1 MLLPQPR
8 KLSGVSLF
16 TDKKTAEAV
25 RAPQA
30 ALTPS

>member
-8 KLSGVSLF
+8 KAFAVSLF

-25 RAPQA
+25 RALQA